1 MESLEIYQKRA
12 ISIQELDLE
21 IAKTEMELKNTPLYK
36 KLNELKEKQDFLKKE
51 EENQKTLI
59 KEEMERTGTK
69 KIENQNF
76 TLTLKESVWNLKVED
91 ESVIDEKYFRIK
103 KELDKTSLKNDIKAG
118 LVEYPWVS
126 IQKTTTLLITPK

>member
-21 IAKTEMELKNTPLYK
+21 IAKTEMELKNAPLYK
-36 KLNELKEKQDFLKKE
+36 KLNELKEKQEFLKKE
-51 EENQKTLI
+51 EEEQKALI
-59 KEEMERTGTK
+59 KAEMERTGTK

-76 TLTLKESVWNLKVED
+76 TLTLKESVGSLKVED

-118 LVEYPWVS
+118 VVEYPWVS